1 MRIPTALLLAFG
13 VSDAALAHVPDGDAV
28 AAVSHQLLSAH
39 HLPALALAAACVVWG
54 VAVLA
59 RRAR

>member
-1 MRIPTALLLAFG
+1 
-13 VSDAALAHVPDGDAV
+13 VPDGDAV